1 VKEMLSTMESL
12 TPGTDEYDKILEQ
25 MMVSLHHHDDEEIK
39 DLPLLE
45 PRLGEDANKEA
56 ALQFSLTKKFVPTRF
71 VINHFSFWC
80 RETQS

>member
-1 VKEMLSTMESL
+1 VEEMLSTMESL
-12 TPGTDEYDKILEQ
+12 TPGTDEYDKILER

-39 DLPLLE
+39 DFPLLE
-45 PRLGEDANKEA
+45 PHLGEDTNKEA
-56 ALQFSLTKKFVPTRF
+56 ALQLSLTKKFVPTRF